1 MQQGLST
8 VAVFEGWDAAGK
20 GGAIRR
26 VAGALDAHE
35 YQVIPIGAPTDEEL
49 SQHYLWRFWR
59 RLSRAGRVTIFDR
72 SWYGRVLVERVEG
85 FASPEE
91 VQRAYGEIND
101 FEQQLVDHRI
111 LVTKFWLHIS
121 KDEQLRRF
129 QDRRRQP
136 HKRWKIT
143 EEDWRN
149 RERWGD
155 YEVAVNDMVE
165 RTSTH
170 GAPWLLI
177 EANDK
182 NYARIEVIRAL
193 ADRME
198 RALTRLTS
206 ARSNADRK

>member
-1 MQQGLST
+1 M
-8 VAVFEGWDAAGK
+8 
-20 GGAIRR
+20 
-26 VAGALDAHE
+26 
-35 YQVIPIGAPTDEEL
+35 IPIGAPTDEEL

-85 FASPEE
+85 FASPAE

-101 FEQQLVDHRI
+101 FEQQPVDHRI

-129 QDRRRQP
+129 QDRQRQP

-170 GAPWLLI
+170 SAPWLLI

-198 RALTRLTS
+198 RALTRLTA